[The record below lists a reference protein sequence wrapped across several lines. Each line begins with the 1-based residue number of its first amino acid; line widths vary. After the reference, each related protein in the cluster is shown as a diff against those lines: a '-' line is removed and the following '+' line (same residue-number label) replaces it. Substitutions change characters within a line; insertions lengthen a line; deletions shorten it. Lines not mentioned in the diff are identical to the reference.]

1 MGFIHNMSPNLYIY
15 GVFWMNQVQME
26 WSVVGRVAG
35 AIRTLVNARDL
46 QLECETLL
54 VPVVMNGK

>member
-1 MGFIHNMSPNLYIY
+1 MG
-15 GVFWMNQVQME
+15 